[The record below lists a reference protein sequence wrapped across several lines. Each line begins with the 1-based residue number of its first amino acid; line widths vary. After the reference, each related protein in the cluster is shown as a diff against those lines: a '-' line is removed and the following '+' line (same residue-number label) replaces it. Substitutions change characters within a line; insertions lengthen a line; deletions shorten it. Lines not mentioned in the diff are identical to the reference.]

1 MSAGPS
7 GGLYRFV
14 IAGRLNRD
22 YILPI
27 SGKPLMD
34 GLGGNLAYAA
44 VGLSLWHGTAGLVAR
59 VDAAFPKGKLQ
70 RFQQLGFD
78 LSGISTTPYPL
89 DMRRFLA
96 YADDGTAYT
105 KNPVQ
110 HFADR
115 GIPFPPALLGY
126 QPGAPQYSSRTQT
139 TPRAVQISELP
150 DEYLEASAVHI
161 CQIDYLS
168 HQLLPSLFRQGRAT
182 TITLSSDP
190 GYMSPTFWDEIP
202 GLLSEI
208 TAFITTEAEM
218 RAVFHGKQTD
228 LWVMAEQIS
237 RWGPEFILI
246 RSERWGYGL
255 FDRDRGKRLVI
266 PDYQTRVV
274 DPTGAGDAFAGGFLA
289 GYRQYYD
296 PVEAALMG
304 SAAASLI
311 AEGVGVFFALE
322 AMPGLLDLRREA
334 LRDLV
339 REL

>member
-1 MSAGPS
+1 MSAESS

-27 SGKPLMD
+27 SGQPLMD
-34 GLGGNLAYAA
+34 GLGGNLAYTAI
-44 VGLSLWHGTAGLVAR
+44 GLNLWHETSGLVAR
-59 VDAAFPKGKLQ
+59 VDPTFPLHRMD
-70 RFQQLGFD
+70 RFRQLGFD
-78 LSGISTTPYPL
+78 LTGISTAPDPV
-89 DMRRFLA
+89 DMRRFIA
-96 YADDGTAYT
+96 YSDATTAHT

-115 GIPFPPALLGY
+115 GISFPPDLLGY
-126 QPGAPQYSSRTQT
+126 HDADPQYSSRTQVT
-139 TPRAVQISELP
+139 SKTVQISKLP
-150 DEYLEASAVHI
+150 DYYLEASAVHI

-208 TAFITTEAEM
+208 TAFITTEKEL
-218 RAVFHGKQTD
+218 RALFQGKQTD

-246 RSERWGYGL
+246 RSDRWGYGL
-255 FDRDRGKRLVI
+255 FDRDLGKRLAV
-266 PDYQTRVV
+266 PDYQTLVV

-289 GYRQYYD
+289 GYHQYYD
-296 PVEAALMG
+296 PLEAALMG
-304 SAAASLI
+304 SAAASLVV
-311 AEGVGVFFALE
+311 EGVGVFYALA
-322 AMPGLLDLRREA
+322 AMSGLIDLRRNA